1 MKKHLK
7 SMLAIMIAAFTF
19 ASCADVPSP
28 YGLFFSDKGELE
40 GAVGTGTADDPY
52 NVAGAINFVRSLDPN
67 VPTTNYVFIKGIVS
81 RLVDGQNY
89 DAGFGNGTFYIS
101 DDGNTKNEF
110 YVFRALYFGSIPYTG
125 GPVANVGDEVII
137 CAKVI
142 NYNGNTPETVEK
154 NGYLYSLNGATSYD
168 MPEFGTKEAPLSVAD
183 AIDIINK
190 LENKETAGFGYV
202 KGKVSKVGDLTA
214 SSGKLTYYI
223 SDDGSNSKTIQVYM
237 GLGLEKGK
245 FKATTDLTIGDE
257 VVVYGPL
264 YKYANSSGAITPE
277 INEGNYL
284 IALTKGDGPVLP
296 TNTIGSKEN
305 PITVESALDRIAQLD
320 KDAQSELQAYIKGKV
335 VSVITNDENAKKYH
349 NLDYIIS
356 SDGKENGKTLKVF
369 RGKGING
376 ADFNANGDLKPGDE
390 VVVLGFLYNYQGTTP
405 EVNEGSI
412 LVSHTKGSGTTPDP
426 QSDTPTIE
434 GVTMTKSVNDLVV
447 TFTNP
452 NATAGSSVEYDLTTT
467 SIAHQTE
474 NPSFTINGVQFA
486 FAASGG
492 STKPKYW
499 KTDLA
504 NEFRLYALNTLT
516 ITGTA
521 NIAKVTFQCTLH
533 NGKNATGNEQ
543 SFAKVDG
550 KKFVFKNDWTS
561 TSSGTQC
568 RISKVTITY
577 AK

>member
-28 YGLFFSDKGELE
+28 YGLFFSDKGELD

-125 GPVANVGDEVII
+125 GPIANIGDEVII

-154 NGYLYSLNGATSYD
+154 DGYLYSLNGATSYD

-284 IALTKGDGPVLP
+284 ISLNKGSGPYTP
-296 TNTIGSKEN
+296 TETIGTKEN
-305 PITVESALDRIAQLD
+305 PKTVAEALTLINALSDGGKSD
-320 KDAQSELQAYIKGKV
+320 LQAYVKGKV
-335 VSVITNDENAKKYH
+335 VKVTTSADNFTKYGNLVYLISADGTENNTITVY
-349 NLDYIIS
+349 S
-356 SDGKENGKTLKVF
+356 GDGLNGDKF
-369 RGKGING
+369 KGIN
-376 ADFNANGDLKPGDE
+376 DLSAGDE
-390 VVVLGFLYNYQGTTP
+390 VIVLGYLYKYFNKSGAMTP
-405 EVNEGSI
+405 EIDSGNY
-412 LVSHTKGSGTTPDP
+412 LVYLKKADGSGEQGGGGSEQSGGGGTISGNTISVTVASDLNV
-426 QSDTPTIE
+426 SDTKLVEEQTIAD
-434 GVTMTKSVNDLVV
+434 GTKLSFAQNG
-447 TFTNP
+447 N
-452 NATAGSSVEYDLTTT
+452 SS
-467 SIAHQTE
+467 
-474 NPSFTINGVQFA
+474 G
-486 FAASGG
+486 
-492 STKPKYW
+492 PKYYNSG
-499 KTDLA
+499 KDIRFYPK
-504 NEFRLYALNTLT
+504 NSLT
-516 ITGTA
+516 ITASKKISKIVLSCSIYNGTNCVA
-521 NIAKVTFQCTLH
+521 EGNISPTATVDGTTVTF
-533 NGKNATGNEQ
+533 NNINAN
-543 SFAKVDG
+543 S
-550 KKFVFKNDWTS
+550 
-561 TSSGTQC
+561 
-568 RISKVTITY
+568 VTITNNHTGTGPASQLRVQNMVITY
-577 AK
+577 AQ

>member
-1 MKKHLK
+1 MKKAIK
-7 SMLAIMIAAFTF
+7 QMLALIIAAFSF
-19 ASCADVPSP
+19 ASCSDVPMP
-28 YGLFFSDKGELE
+28 FGIFTEDENIMLE
-40 GAVGTGTADDPY
+40 GGTGSGTAEDPF
-52 NVAGAINFVRSLDPN
+52 NVIAAIN
-67 VPTTNYVFIKGIVS
+67 YVKNLTGSTSTEEIYIKGKVVS
-81 RLVDGQNY
+81 ITENY
-89 DAGFGNGTFYIS
+89 GTQYGNATFYIS
-101 DDGNTKNEF
+101 DDGTSTNMFRLYRAWYLNNEK
-110 YVFRALYFGSIPYTG
+110 YSSPTDPLLSKGDDVVVCGRVRGGAISSSI
-125 GPVANVGDEVII
+125 
-137 CAKVI
+137 
-142 NYNGNTPETVEK
+142 EK
-154 NGYLYSLNGATSYD
+154 GAYLYSL
-168 MPEFGTKEAPLSVAD
+168 TKGDVSELGSPKEPLTVAQ
-183 AIDIINK
+183 A
-190 LENKETAGFGYV
+190 LESISSLDNNQTGKNAYV
-202 KGKVSKVGDLTA
+202 KGIVAKIGTFNENNGNLS
-214 SSGKLTYYI
+214 YYI
-223 SDDGSNSKTIQVYM
+223 SDDGKDANTIQAYK
-237 GLGLEKGK
+237 GLGLNRAP
-245 FKATTDLTIGDE
+245 FTAATNLAVGDE

-264 YKYANSSGAITPE
+264 YKYVNSSGAITPE

-320 KDAQSELQAYIKGKV
+320 KDTQSELQAYIKGKV

-405 EVNEGSI
+405 EINEGSI

-467 SIAHQTE
+467 SIANQTE

-492 STKPKYW
+492 STTPKYW

-550 KKFVFKNDWTS
+550 KKFVFKNNWTS
-561 TSSGTQC
+561 ASSGTQC